1 MAVTLWDCLGKVRDR
16 RKKQGRRYLLRSIIA
31 LSMGAMLGGCSS
43 LGAIA
48 QWIAEVAKKGLL
60 GEFGI
65 ERGRPCH
72 ATLHYV
78 FSKLSVKSFERALAK
93 WVRAVDADGDDH
105 VAIDGKVA
113 RGSRF
118 ADYPA
123 AHILSA
129 YCEKFSGV
137 VGQLKLESGRTRQ
150 GPTLVGR
157 NAPGMNEITAALK
170 LIRDLDLD
178 GAVLSGDA
186 MFCQKSVSR
195 AVLKAGGDYVF
206 PVKDNQPE
214 LKADIAAAFAG
225 PSSPLRRDHPAA

>member
-1 MAVTLWDCLGKVRDR
+1 MTATLWDYLGKVRDR
-16 RKKQGRRYLLRSIIA
+16 RKRQGRRYSLRSIIA

-48 QWIAEVAKKGLL
+48 QWIAEVARKNLL

-93 WVRAVDADGDDH
+93 WVKAVDVDGDDH
-105 VAIDGKVA
+105 IAIDGKVA

-137 VGQLKLESGRTRQ
+137 VGQLKLK
-150 GPTLVGR
+150 
-157 NAPGMNEITAALK
+157 PGMNEITAALK
-170 LIRDLDLD
+170 LIKDLDLD
-178 GAVLSGDA
+178 GAVLTGDA
-186 MFCQKSVSR
+186 IFCQRSVSR
-195 AVLKAGGDYVF
+195 AVLKAGGDYAF

-214 LKADIAAAFAG
+214 LKADIAAAFAE
-225 PSSPLRRDHPAA
+225 PFSPLRRDHPAA

>member
-137 VGQLKLESGRTRQ
+137 VGQLKLESG
-150 GPTLVGR
+150 
-157 NAPGMNEITAALK
+157 MNEITAALR
-170 LIRDLDLD
+170 LIKDLDLD
-178 GAVLSGDA
+178 GAVLTGDA
-186 MFCQKSVSR
+186 IFCQRSVSR
-195 AVLKAGGDYVF
+195 AVLKAGGDYAF

>member
-1 MAVTLWDCLGKVRDR
+1 
-16 RKKQGRRYLLRSIIA
+16 
-31 LSMGAMLGGCSS
+31 MGAVLGGCSS

-48 QWIAEVAKKGLL
+48 QRIEAVAKKGLI
-60 GEFGI
+60 GEFDI

-78 FSKLSVKSFERALAK
+78 FSRLSVKSFERALAT
-93 WVRAVDADGDDH
+93 WVKGVDADGDDH

-129 YCEKFSGV
+129 YCEKLSGV
-137 VGQLKLESGRTRQ
+137 VGQLKLEPGRTRQ

-157 NAPGMNEITAALK
+157 DAPGMNEITAAPR
-170 LIRDLDLD
+170 LIKGLDLE
-178 GAVLSGDA
+178 GAVLTGDA
-186 MFCQKSVSR
+186 IFRRKSVSGG
-195 AVLKAGGDYVF
+195 VLEAGGDYAF

-214 LKADIAAAFAG
+214 LEADIAAAFAEA
-225 PSSPLRRDHPAA
+225 SSPLRRDHPAA

>member
-93 WVRAVDADGDDH
+93 WVRAVDVDGDDH

-137 VGQLKLESGRTRQ
+137 VGQLKLE
-150 GPTLVGR
+150 
-157 NAPGMNEITAALK
+157 PGMNEITAALK
-170 LIRDLDLD
+170 LIKDMDLD
-178 GAVLSGDA
+178 GAVLTGDA
-186 MFCQKSVSR
+186 IFCQKGVSR
-195 AVLKAGGDYVF
+195 AVLRAGGDYVF

-214 LKADIAAAFAG
+214 LKADIAAAFAE

>member
-1 MAVTLWDCLGKVRDR
+1 
-16 RKKQGRRYLLRSIIA
+16 
-31 LSMGAMLGGCSS
+31 MGAMLGGCSS

-48 QWIAEVAKKGLL
+48 QWIAEVAKKNLL

-93 WVRAVDADGDDH
+93 WVKAVDADGDDH
-105 VAIDGKVA
+105 IAIDGKVA

-137 VGQLKLESGRTRQ
+137 VGQLKLE
-150 GPTLVGR
+150 
-157 NAPGMNEITAALK
+157 PGMNEITAALK
-170 LIRDLDLD
+170 LIKDLDLD

-195 AVLKAGGDYVF
+195 AALKAGGDYVF

-214 LKADIAAAFAG
+214 LKADIAAAFAE
-225 PSSPLRRDHPAA
+225 PFSPLRRDHPAA

>member
-1 MAVTLWDCLGKVRDR
+1 MATALWDCLGKVRDR
-16 RKKQGRRYLLRSIIA
+16 RKRQGRRYSLRSIIA

-43 LGAIA
+43 LGSIA
-48 QWIAEVAKKGLL
+48 RWIEAVAKKGLL
-60 GEFGI
+60 GEFDI

-78 FSKLSVKSFERALAK
+78 FSRLSVKSFERALAK
-93 WVRAVDADGDDH
+93 WVRAGDADGDDH

-129 YCEKFSGV
+129 YCEKLSGV
-137 VGQLKLESGRTRQ
+137 VGQLKLE
-150 GPTLVGR
+150 
-157 NAPGMNEITAALK
+157 PGMNEITAALR
-170 LIRDLDLD
+170 LIKELDLE
-178 GAVLSGDA
+178 GAVLTGDA
-186 MFCQKSVSR
+186 IFRQKSVSR
-195 AVLKAGGDYVF
+195 GVLEAGGDYAF

-214 LKADIAAAFAG
+214 LKADIAAAFAE

>member
-1 MAVTLWDCLGKVRDR
+1 MTATLWDYLGKVRDR
-16 RKKQGRRYLLRSIIA
+16 RKRQGRRYSLRSIIA

-48 QWIAEVAKKGLL
+48 QWIAEVARKNLL

-93 WVRAVDADGDDH
+93 WVKAVDVDGDDH
-105 VAIDGKVA
+105 IAIDGKVA

-137 VGQLKLESGRTRQ
+137 VGQLKLK
-150 GPTLVGR
+150 
-157 NAPGMNEITAALK
+157 PGMNEITAALK
-170 LIRDLDLD
+170 LIKDLDLD
-178 GAVLSGDA
+178 GAVLTGDA
-186 MFCQKSVSR
+186 IFCQRSVSR
-195 AVLKAGGDYVF
+195 AVLKAGGDYAF
-206 PVKDNQPE
+206 PVKNNQPE
-214 LKADIAAAFAG
+214 LKADIAAAFAE
-225 PSSPLRRDHPAA
+225 PFSPLRRDHPAA

>member
-1 MAVTLWDCLGKVRDR
+1 MMGVTLWNCLGKVYDR
-16 RKKQGRRYLLRSIIA
+16 RSRQGRRYLLRSILA

-48 QWIAEVAKKGLL
+48 QWIEEVAKKGLL

-72 ATLHYV
+72 ATLHNV
-78 FSKLSVKSFERALAK
+78 FSNLAVKSFERALAK
-93 WVRAVDADGDDH
+93 WVKGVDADGDLH
-105 VAIDGKVA
+105 VALDGKAA

-123 AHILSA
+123 AHILAA
-129 YCEKFSGV
+129 YCGKLSGV
-137 VGQLKLESGRTRQ
+137 VGQLRLK
-150 GPTLVGR
+150 
-157 NAPGMNEITAALK
+157 PGMNEITAALK
-170 LIRDLDLD
+170 LIRELDLE
-178 GAVLSGDA
+178 GAILTGDA
-186 MFCQKSVSR
+186 IFCQKSVSR
-195 AVLKAGGDYVF
+195 AVLGAKADYAF

-214 LKADIAAAFAG
+214 LKADIAAAFAE